1 MSQTFVKPRHKHT
14 TKNERGKQIKTDQ
27 ELGLPLM
34 EISRQNI
41 FDQNDLNVE
50 SSDRDNGF

>member
-27 ELGLPLM
+27 ELGLPLVHDFKGK
-34 EISRQNI
+34 I
-41 FDQNDLNVE
+41 FLIKM
-50 SSDRDNGF
+50 S